1 MNIMEILEKAV
12 SVQASDIFI
21 IAGKAISYKI
31 NNEIVQYDDMFLN
44 PQDSSE
50 LIEEI
55 YQLADNRDNSLLTA
69 TGDDDFAFSVPGLSR
84 FRISVFRQRSSLAA
98 VIRVIGFDLPNPREI
113 DIPQEIINLGDLSK
127 GLVLITGPAGSGK
140 STTLACIIDA
150 INAKRSC
157 HIVTLEDPLE
167 YLHRHKKSIVSQ
179 REIPIDTTNYVVALR
194 AALRQSPDVILLGE
208 MRDYET
214 MNIAMTAAETGHL
227 VLSTLHTVG
236 AANSIDRIVDVFPE
250 NQQSQIRVQL
260 SMVLQA
266 VVSQQLVPGIDGKP
280 VPAFEVM
287 LCNNAISNMIR
298 EAKTHQLDAAIAA
311 GANEGMVTLNASLI
325 KLVEAGKI
333 TKEDALKY
341 SPSPRTLKKL
351 L

>member
-1 MNIMEILEKAV
+1 MEIIEVLKKAV
-12 SVQASDIFI
+12 LSQASDIFI

-31 NNEIVQYDDMFLN
+31 NNQIVQFNDIALK
-44 PQDSSE
+44 PQDSAK
-50 LIEEI
+50 LIEDI
-55 YQLADNRDNSLLTA
+55 YHLANNRDNSVLTN
-69 TGDDDFAFSVPGLSR
+69 TGDDDFAFSVQGLSR

-98 VIRVIGFDLPNPREI
+98 VIRVISFELPDPKEI
-113 DIPQEIINLGDLSK
+113 EIPQEIINLGELSK

-150 INAKRSC
+150 INARRSC
-157 HIVTLEDPLE
+157 HIITLEDPLE
-167 YLHRHKKSIVSQ
+167 YLHHHKKSIVSQ
-179 REIPIDTTNYVVALR
+179 REISMDTTNYVVALR

-260 SMVLQA
+260 AMVLQA
-266 VVSQQLVPGIDGKP
+266 VVSQQLIPGIDGKP

-287 LCNNAISNMIR
+287 ICNNAISNMIR

-311 GANEGMVTLNASLI
+311 GANEGMITLNTSLI
-325 KLVEAGKI
+325 NLVQNGKI
-333 TKEDALKY
+333 TRDDALKY
-341 SPSPRTLKKL
+341 SPAPRGLKKYL
-351 L
+351 